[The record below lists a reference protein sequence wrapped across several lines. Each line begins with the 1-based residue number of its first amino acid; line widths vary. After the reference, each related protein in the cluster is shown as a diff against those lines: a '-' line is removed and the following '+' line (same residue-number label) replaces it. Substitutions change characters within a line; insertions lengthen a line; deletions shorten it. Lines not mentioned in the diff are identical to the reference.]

1 MRKGE
6 NFSNVATKLIALSGG
21 TIHLKIMNFFW
32 NVFQYNQRICYI
44 FRYFENY
51 IYILLLLLLLKENGG
66 RGGLSEFYIIITKYR
81 LFYILTIL

>member
-66 RGGLSEFYIIITKYR
+66 RGAFQNFTLLLLNTDFFT
-81 LFYILTIL
+81 F